1 MRPTPIAWLIASRY
15 TLPLWLGAAL
25 YFFLS
30 HGGDWNK
37 FNNDQQIAITIIGGV
52 FAGLWLHSFPTVFF
66 YEREQAA
73 YKRSALSPEE
83 RWQRATVR
91 QTVFLVLVA
100 AALLYFGVQWWKS
113 TPEPQPASY
122 KAAAGVGGASIL
134 ATTAYL
140 KVKAWRS
147 PSEPEQPAIVA
158 WCLPI
163 PKQSPSREQIALPD
177 YCKRVL
183 TAGAVRSPAPTAD
196 HKPEVNT

>member
-1 MRPTPIAWLIASRY
+1 M
-15 TLPLWLGAAL
+15 PLWLGAAL

-37 FNNDQQIAITIIGGV
+37 FTNDQQIALTIIGGV

-113 TPEPQPASY
+113 EPEPQPASY
-122 KAAAGVGGASIL
+122 KAAAGVGGVSIL
-134 ATTAYL
+134 GATAYL

-147 PSEPEQPAIVA
+147 PAITTEQPAIVA
-158 WCLPI
+158 WSLPV
-163 PKQSPSREQIALPD
+163 PKQSPSREQIVLPD
-177 YCKRVL
+177 YCKQVL
-183 TAGAVRSPAPTAD
+183 ETRSQKTAA
-196 HKPEVNT
+196 